1 MATQN
6 ATNGFSLRAL
16 VSRKA
21 RGALGL
27 NFSPLCHNTSGT
39 PTRKVKSAMKPRMR
53 VDHPKPTNGSSLCRA
68 MGYTTPPVDV
78 HHDSANAYI
87 YIYIYDRTRLHSPMA
102 APLVTVANA
111 SARCSTKE
119 IDTIARDGTYTIP
132 LPMPTHTPCASTIC
146 LLH

>member
-6 ATNGFSLRAL
+6 ATNGFSLKAL

-27 NFSPLCHNTSGT
+27 NLSPLCHNTSDT

-78 HHDSANAYI
+78 HHDSANADMYI
-87 YIYIYDRTRLHSPMA
+87 YMTKREPHSPIA
-102 APLVTVANA
+102 APLVTVASA

-119 IDTIARDGTYTIP
+119 IDTIASDGTYTIP
-132 LPMPTHTPCASTIC
+132 LPIPTHTPCASTIC